1 MGPGGIATIIA
12 SCSLLI
18 IALAIGYT
26 IIRLARLIDEVQKT
40 VSSANRIVT
49 TAENMTQKVNT
60 LVTTL
65 TEKNSGMLKVLGS
78 LVSLIPN
85 RKNNSSREHE

>member
-26 IIRLARLIDEVQKT
+26 IIRLSSLIDEVQKT

-60 LVTTL
+60 LVTSL

-78 LVSLIPN
+78 LVSLIPS

>member
-26 IIRLARLIDEVQKT
+26 IIRLSRLIDEVQKT

-49 TAENMTQKVNT
+49 TAENMTQKVNS

>member
-26 IIRLARLIDEVQKT
+26 IIRLSRLIDEVQKT

-60 LVTTL
+60 LVTSL

-78 LVSLIPN
+78 LVSLIPS

>member
-18 IALAIGYT
+18 IALALGYT
-26 IIRLARLIDEVQKT
+26 IVRLSRLIDEVQKT
-40 VSSANRIVT
+40 VRSANRIVT

-65 TEKNSGMLKVLGS
+65 TEKNTGVLKVLGS

-85 RKNNSSREHE
+85 RKKNSSREHE

>member
-26 IIRLARLIDEVQKT
+26 IIRLSRLIDEVQKT

-78 LVSLIPN
+78 LVSLIPS
-85 RKNNSSREHE
+85 RKYNSSREHE

>member
-26 IIRLARLIDEVQKT
+26 IIRLSRLIDEVQKT

-49 TAENMTQKVNT
+49 TAENITQKVNT